1 MGSVRELL
9 AGVGIPLLVFAAVS
23 FVLAASWRLANPPS
37 ADADPAGR
45 WDRKLTDLGLV
56 LAAVG
61 VVASVAGL
69 VPVRSPG
76 GGEPSSSCSAGAAT
90 LGWEHRSTD
99 ACTRAEGSDPDR

>member
-1 MGSVRELL
+1 MGSARELL
-9 AGVGIPLLVFAAVS
+9 AGVGIPLLVFAAVA
-23 FVLAASWRLANPPS
+23 FVLAASWRIANPPGT
-37 ADADPAGR
+37 DPGR

-61 VVASVAGL
+61 IVASVAGL

-76 GGEPSSSCSAGAAT
+76 DGGPSSSCSARAAT

-99 ACTRAEGSDPDR
+99 ACAHAEGRDDDR